1 MLSYVACVIGRLKG
15 VVTSPAEERPTIV
28 APPVVAVMVVHEP
41 GDWFAETLASLAAQD
56 YPDVRLVAFLTG
68 TTPATVEHDIRRHH
82 PDAIVRY
89 VEGNPGFGPV
99 ANQVSGMVDG
109 RDGFFLFLHDD
120 VALRSDAIRQLVEE
134 AYRSNA
140 ALVGPK
146 LVEWDAPTVLQHVGF
161 DADRTGRLV
170 DVADPGE
177 RDQEQ
182 HDAVRDTFV
191 LSSACLLVRND
202 IFREVGGFDAH
213 IAFLGEERDLCWRVH
228 LLGARVVVNPAAVV
242 RHRGGFAT
250 RANLVGAHVRA
261 ERIRVRTVVAC
272 VALSQ
277 VPLTVLRLLVQSVMD
292 TVLGLF
298 TGQQRRGLAG
308 LRAVGALVVDA
319 PMLVARRRRLRQLR
333 RVPSGEVT
341 SLQLRSSARLA
352 AYARHRRA
360 LREQHTSEIPAIGQ
374 STAPTSRGVA
384 LVGLAA
390 LVVVIV
396 GSRSMLLD
404 GVNSVGQFIPL
415 AADDVGTFDLLRAYL
430 AGWSPVWFGAPGAA
444 PTYVGALAVAGI
456 AWFGSWA
463 GLLTAFVV
471 GALIIGPIGAWRLS
485 GVFGAARVRMFGALV
500 YAAFPVGI
508 LAVRDGRRD
517 ALIVWAL
524 APWILDFARR
534 IAGLGHD
541 EPTAMRES
549 SVRPTGGRRSQLM
562 ASVLL
567 LVAIASTVSPAVLV
581 IVALLAVV
589 LGVGAALTAT
599 PLRASAWLVGS
610 LGIAIAAAVVL
621 HVPWSVRFVAG
632 DWWTAL
638 VGASVPATNAS
649 LVEVLTLGVDNV
661 VWRALL
667 LGAYVPVVLMAFVV
681 RRARASWTTRAM
693 LLVFAPT
700 LLGLLAQRSV
710 IDISMPEPLMLGSL
724 SALGV
729 CLSATAAFAA
739 FSDGRTKTFTWQQLL
754 ATLAVVG
761 VLSSGAPSVI
771 AAADGRWLQPTATL
785 SQLVTQLPDD
795 TSGDYA
801 VVYLGD
807 PRLLPVSSVLAGDA
821 RTAFGVLHDG
831 EPVAVELLPATQSP
845 MTTALARAVDVIL
858 TGESLRGGRLLAPLA
873 VRFVVVPL
881 RDGTL
886 HSRRDSSAGALGN
899 DAVARLSDQLDFRRV
914 YTATDLVIFE
924 NMAALPTASVL
935 DEKAAVA
942 SRQALEANLLA
953 DGLMARAPFATGF
966 APERRTTGESL
977 TGTVHLAV
985 PYSSRWVLSVEGARV
1000 APRVAFGATT
1010 AFDAPVAGTAE
1021 LRLRSSIAHRGLLA
1035 VQLGMWIIVVA
1046 IAFNPSRFRGRVRAA
1061 REVVEV
1067 SLRKDDVRTAVERKN
1082 NDVRGAV

>member
-1 MLSYVACVIGRLKG
+1 M
-15 VVTSPAEERPTIV
+15 TSPAEERPTIV
-28 APPVVAVMVVHEP
+28 APPVVAVMVAHEP
-41 GDWFAETLASLAAQD
+41 GDWFGDTLTSLATQD
-56 YPDVRLVAFLTG
+56 YPDVRLVVFLTG
-68 TTPATVEHDIRRHH
+68 TTPDGVLEEIRRQH
-82 PDAIVRY
+82 PDAIVRF
-89 VEGNPGFGPV
+89 VEGNPGYGPV
-99 ANQVSGMVDG
+99 ANQVMGMVDG

-120 VALRSDAIRQLVEE
+120 VALRPDAIRLLVEE

-146 LVEWDAPTVLQHVGF
+146 LVEWDAPKVLQHVGY

-202 IFREVGGFDAH
+202 IFREVGGFDAQ
-213 IAFLGEERDLCWRVH
+213 IPFLGEERDLCWRMH
-228 LLGARVVVNPAAVV
+228 LLGARVVVNPAAVA
-242 RHRGGFAT
+242 RHRGGFET
-250 RANLVGAHVRA
+250 RANLVGAHARA
-261 ERIRVRTVVAC
+261 ERIRVRTVMAC

-277 VPLTVLRLLVQSVMD
+277 VPLTVLRLLVQSVVD
-292 TVLGLF
+292 TVIGLF
-298 TGQQRRGLAG
+298 NGQQRRGLASV
-308 LRAVGALVVDA
+308 RAVGALVVDA
-319 PMLVARRRRLRQLR
+319 PMLVARRRQLRHLR
-333 RVPSGEVT
+333 RVPGGEVT

-374 STAPTSRGVA
+374 SMTPTSRGVA
-384 LVGLAA
+384 FVGLAA
-390 LVVVIV
+390 LITVVV

-404 GVNSVGQFIPL
+404 GVNNVGQFIPL
-415 AADDVGTFDLLRAYL
+415 AANDTGARDLVRAYL

-444 PTYVGALAVAGI
+444 PTYVGALAVAGL

-463 GLLTAFVV
+463 GLLTVLVV
-471 GALIIGPIGAWRLS
+471 GALIVGPVGAWRLS
-485 GVFGAARVRMFGALV
+485 GVFGAARVRMFGALI

-517 ALIVWAL
+517 VLIVWAL

-534 IAGLGHD
+534 IAGLDRD
-541 EPTAMRES
+541 EVTAVRES

-567 LVAIASTVSPAVLV
+567 LVAIGSTASPAVLV
-581 IVALLAVV
+581 VVVLMAVV
-589 LGVGAALTAT
+589 LGISAVLTAT
-599 PLRASAWLVGS
+599 SLRASAWLVGS
-610 LGIAIAAAVVL
+610 LVIAVMAAIVL
-621 HVPWSVRFVAG
+621 HMPWSVRFVAG
-632 DWWTAL
+632 DWWAAL
-638 VGASVPATNAS
+638 VGSSTVPSGAS
-649 LVEVLTLGVDNV
+649 LVDVLTLGVDNV
-661 VWRALL
+661 VWRTVL
-667 LGAYVPVVLMAFVV
+667 LGAYVPVVLMVFVG
-681 RRARASWTTRAM
+681 RRARASWTTRAFV
-693 LLVFAPT
+693 LVFVPT
-700 LLGLLAQRSV
+700 MLGLLAQRDV
-710 IDISMPEPLMLGSL
+710 IPVALPEPLMLASI

-739 FSDGRTKTFTWQQLL
+739 FSEGRIRSFTWQQLL
-754 ATLAVVG
+754 ATVAVVG
-761 VLSSGAPSVI
+761 VLLSCTPSVI
-771 AAADGRWLQPTATL
+771 AAANGRWLQPSATL
-785 SQLVTQLPDD
+785 SQLVAQLPDD
-795 TSGDYA
+795 TAGDYA
-801 VVYLGD
+801 VLYLGD
-807 PRLLPVSSVLAGDA
+807 SRLLPVSGVLADDG
-821 RTAFGVLHDG
+821 RTSYGVLHDG
-831 EPVAVELLPATQSP
+831 QPVAVELMPASNSP
-845 MTTALARAVDVIL
+845 MTAALARAVDVIL

-886 HSRRDSSAGALGN
+886 HTRRTPTSGVPGN
-899 DAVARLSDQLDFRRV
+899 DAVTRLADQLDFRRV

-953 DGLMARAPFATGF
+953 DGLVSRAPFATGF

-985 PYSSRWVLSVEGARV
+985 PYSSRWELRVEGARV

-1021 LRLRSSIAHRGLLA
+1021 LRLRSSTAHRALIVL
-1035 VQLGMWIIVVA
+1035 QLGLWLVVVA

-1067 SLRKDDVRTAVERKN
+1067 SLRKEDVRREDVRRDDVRRE
-1082 NDVRGAV
+1082 DVRTDQERNAESRVSV